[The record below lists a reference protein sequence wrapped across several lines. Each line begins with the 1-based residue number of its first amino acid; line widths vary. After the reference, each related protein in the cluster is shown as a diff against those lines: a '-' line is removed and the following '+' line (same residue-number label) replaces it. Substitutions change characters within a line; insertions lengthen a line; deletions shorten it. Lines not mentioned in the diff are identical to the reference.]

1 MDVLT
6 RFKEFEKELKKNPY
20 LTVKRCHGRHSI
32 HVTPK
37 DGSPTGS
44 LAIVYLEN
52 DLKNSLYPSFS
63 FKSLTPKAGLEIE
76 LKYIKNEKEI

>member
-63 FKSLTPKAGLEIE
+63 FKSLTPKAGLEIRISE
-76 LKYIKNEKEI
+76 FKVYKE

>member
-1 MDVLT
+1 MDVLA
-6 RFKEFEKELKKNPY
+6 RFNEFEKELKKNPY
-20 LTVKRCHGRHSI
+20 LTVRKCHGRHTI
-32 HVTPK
+32 QVTPK

-63 FKSLTPKAGLEIE
+63 FKSLTPKAGLEIRISE
-76 LKYIKNEKEI
+76 FKVYKE